1 MAGER
6 TIGILGSAHSLFGI
20 LSIAFIKIRALERQR
35 VEDADNALTDDL
47 FGGVDTTTSRA
58 SIKLVPAR
66 SVIQLD
72 EKKCHQCY

>member
-20 LSIAFIKIRALERQR
+20 LSIAFIKIMALERQR